1 MTSMVELQSDWEGM
15 PATFIEGALL
25 AANLSPA
32 PLDPENSWLPI
43 LVTGGMDEDDVEPMT
58 TEQKKAVML
67 RFEQQYV
74 ALMKHTYELPVEL
87 SLDASRN
94 ENHQA
99 FAEGFL
105 AVWPHIEPA
114 WQEIKVSDGSRR
126 MLSALMT
133 TMLFLHDEQGT
144 LDQMKE
150 AGLAALP
157 SPEKYY
163 QQLPLMINEVAL
175 AADEV
180 QQGSGA
186 RAVNPY
192 KTVGR
197 NDPCPC
203 GSGKKFKKCCGK

>member
-1 MTSMVELQSDWEGM
+1 MTKLVELHDDWAGM
-15 PATFIEGALL
+15 PASFIEGALL

-32 PLDPENSWLPI
+32 PLDPDMWLPLLI
-43 LVTGGMDEDDVEPMT
+43 TGGVEEDDVEPLSA
-58 TEQKKAVML
+58 EQKRNIML

-74 ALMKHTYELPVEL
+74 LLMKHEYALPSEL
-87 SLDASRN
+87 SLESARA
-94 ENHQA
+94 ETHQA

-114 WQEIKVSDGSRR
+114 WQEVTVSDGSRR

-133 TMLFLHDEQGT
+133 TMLFLHDEKGT
-144 LDQMKE
+144 LAQMEE
-150 AGLAALP
+150 AGLSSLP

-192 KTVGR
+192 KSVGR

>member
-1 MTSMVELQSDWEGM
+1 MTSLIELHSDWEGM
-15 PATFIEGALL
+15 PAAFIEGALL

-32 PLDPENSWLPI
+32 PLDPDVWLPL
-43 LVTGGMDEDDVEPMT
+43 LVTGGVEEDHVEPISHA
-58 TEQKKAVML
+58 QKQAIML
-67 RFEQQYV
+67 RFEQQYA
-74 ALMKHTYELPVEL
+74 ALMKHTYAMPEPL
-87 SLDASRN
+87 SLDAERN
-94 ENHQA
+94 DDHKA

-114 WQEIKVSDGSRR
+114 WREVTVSDGSRR

-144 LDQMKE
+144 LAQMEE
-150 AGLAALP
+150 AGLSSLP

-192 KTVGR
+192 KSVGR

-203 GSGKKFKKCCGK
+203 GSGKKFKKCCGN

>member
-1 MTSMVELQSDWEGM
+1 MTTLVELQDSWDGM

-32 PLDPENSWLPI
+32 PLDPCVWLPI
-43 LVTGGMDEDDVEPMT
+43 LQTGGVDEDNIEPLT
-58 TEQKKAVML
+58 AEQKRSIML

-74 ALMKHTYELPVEL
+74 ALMKHEYALPDSL
-87 SLDASRN
+87 SLDEARN
-94 ENHQA
+94 DEHQA

-114 WQEIKVSDGSRR
+114 WREVTVSDGSRR

-133 TMLFLHDEQGT
+133 TMLFLHDEKGT
-144 LDQMKE
+144 LAQMEE
-150 AGLAALP
+150 AGLASLP

-192 KTVGR
+192 KSVGR

-203 GSGKKFKKCCGK
+203 GSGKKFKKCCGNK

>member
-1 MTSMVELQSDWEGM
+1 MNTLIEMPQDWDGM
-15 PATFIEGALL
+15 PASFIEGALL

-32 PLDPENSWLPI
+32 PLDPDVWMPI
-43 LVTGGMDEDDVEPMT
+43 LQTGGMDEDNVELIT
-58 TEQKKAVML
+58 IDQKKAVLM
-67 RFEQQYV
+67 RFEQQY
-74 ALMKHTYELPVEL
+74 ALLMRHQYTLPESL
-87 SLDASRN
+87 SLEGERSA
-94 ENHQA
+94 EHQV
-99 FAEGFL
+99 FSEGFL

-114 WQEIKVSDGSRR
+114 WQEVTVSDGSRR

-144 LDQMKE
+144 LAQMQE
-150 AGLAALP
+150 AGLTSLP

-163 QQLPLMINEVAL
+163 KQMELMINEVAL

-186 RAVNPY
+186 QAVNPY
-192 KTVGR
+192 KSVGR

>member
-1 MTSMVELQSDWEGM
+1 MTSMVELQPDWEGM

-32 PLDPENSWLPI
+32 PLDPESWLPL
-43 LVTGGMDEDDVEPMT
+43 LVTGGVDEDDPEPIPAA
-58 TEQKKAVML
+58 QKKAIM
-67 RFEQQYV
+67 RHFEQQYA
-74 ALMKHTYELPVEL
+74 ALMKHAYALPSAL
-87 SLDASRN
+87 ALDAARN
-94 ENHQA
+94 EHHQA

-105 AVWPHIEPA
+105 AVWPYIEPA
-114 WQEIKVSDGSRR
+114 WQEVTVSDGSRR

-192 KTVGR
+192 KSVGR

-203 GSGKKFKKCCGK
+203 GSGQKFKKCCGR

>member
-1 MTSMVELQSDWEGM
+1 MTTLVELSENWEGM

-32 PLDPENSWLPI
+32 PLDPALWQPI
-43 LVTGGMDEDDVEPMT
+43 LLTGGVDEDNIEPLT
-58 TEQKKAVML
+58 TEQKQSIML

-74 ALMKHTYELPVEL
+74 ALMKHEYVLPQLL
-87 SLDASRN
+87 SLDAARH
-94 ENHQA
+94 EGHQA

-105 AVWPHIEPA
+105 AVWPHIEAA
-114 WQEIKVSDGSRR
+114 WQEVTVSDGSRR

-144 LDQMKE
+144 LAQMEE
-150 AGLAALP
+150 AGLASLP

-163 QQLPLMINEVAL
+163 QQLALMINEVAL

-192 KTVGR
+192 KSVGR

>member
-1 MTSMVELQSDWEGM
+1 MNKLVELHDDWAGM

-32 PLDPENSWLPI
+32 PLDPDMWLPLLI
-43 LVTGGMDEDDVEPMT
+43 TGGVEEDNVEPLNP
-58 TEQKKAVML
+58 EQKRSIML
-67 RFEQQYV
+67 RFEQQY
-74 ALMKHTYELPVEL
+74 ALLMKHEYALPTELALE
-87 SLDASRN
+87 SART
-94 ENHQA
+94 ETHQA

-114 WQEIKVSDGSRR
+114 WQEVTVSDGSRR

-144 LDQMKE
+144 LAQMEE
-150 AGLAALP
+150 AGLSSLP

-192 KTVGR
+192 KSVGR

-203 GSGKKFKKCCGK
+203 GSGKKFKKCCSK

>member
-1 MTSMVELQSDWEGM
+1 MSLVEMQSDWEGM

-25 AANLSPA
+25 AANLAPA
-32 PLDPENSWLPI
+32 PLDPDTWLSV
-43 LVTGGMDEDDVEPMT
+43 LVTGGVDEDAVEPVSA
-58 TEQKKAVML
+58 ENKKAIML
-67 RFEQQYV
+67 RFEQQYA
-74 ALMKHTYELPVEL
+74 ALMKHVYVLPASL
-87 SLDASRN
+87 SLESERN
-94 ENHQA
+94 EGHQA

-105 AVWPHIEPA
+105 AVWPLIEPA
-114 WQEIKVSDGSRR
+114 WREVTVDGSRR

-144 LDQMKE
+144 LAQMQE
-150 AGLAALP
+150 AGLSSLP

-192 KTVGR
+192 KSVGR